1 MIAAG
6 LMKDTAAD
14 AKAATPRNT
23 CGADSTGPNT
33 DERSAEPIVIDVPP
47 TSLAPV
53 MGTSASDP
61 LDPGGL
67 SCPNCKRDG
76 RVDMVDLVGQRNH
89 MSCPSCGTM
98 WQVHSASGA
107 TKPG

>member
-6 LMKDTAAD
+6 LMGDTATD
-14 AKAATPRNT
+14 AKAATPRKAFP
-23 CGADSTGPNT
+23 ADSTGPTT
-33 DERSAEPIVIDVPP
+33 DERSAEAIVIDVAP

-53 MGTSASDP
+53 MGTSASGQV
-61 LDPGGL
+61 DPGGL
-67 SCPNCKRDG
+67 SCPNCKREG

-107 TKPG
+107 AKPG